1 MPHKLPDPTQP
12 AEWLR
17 TARSD
22 LALAQAGRPTADVLY
37 EQLCFHAQ
45 QAAEK
50 AVKAVL
56 VARQVDFPK
65 THVIGELLKL
75 VEREGVTIAG
85 RVWEASDLTPYAVR
99 ARYPGSEED
108 IEEAEHRWAVE
119 LAEEVVKWAAG
130 VVARSGE
137 DRDRGPDDEA

>member
-1 MPHKLPDPTQP
+1 MPDPTQP

-22 LALAQAGRPTADVLY
+22 LALARAGRPAADVLY

-50 AVKAVL
+50 AIKAVL

-65 THVIGELLKL
+65 THVIGELLSL
-75 VEREGVTIAG
+75 VESQ
-85 RVWEASDLTPYAVR
+85 RVAIPEQVWDASDLTPYAVR
-99 ARYPGSEED
+99 ARYPGTEQD
-108 IEEAEHRWAVE
+108 IEEDEYRRAVTLAAVVVEWAARAVE
-119 LAEEVVKWAAG
+119 AQGKAG
-130 VVARSGE
+130 
-137 DRDRGPDDEA
+137 RG